1 MERSIRALAV
11 AAAACAL
18 ALPAAA
24 QAARPAKQKLPAGL
38 DLRNADRCEFIAGG
52 DCMLPFPSDRFTI
65 RDRRTATGLRV
76 HFTRASMPANRSGV
90 RIDPAEWNRND
101 GFSPGQQIVVK
112 VPGLDSD
119 RALAR
124 TRAVTLADLSQY
136 KRNDQPILLL
146 DADSGKRQLIWAELD
161 AQATSAKERTLL
173 IHPARNLAEGRRYV
187 VVLRN
192 LRDARGRA
200 LQAPP
205 GFRLYRDGIRTR
217 SRAVELRRPRFASI
231 FRTLSKAR
239 VARDRSLYLAWE
251 FTVASERSLT
261 ERMLWIRD
269 DAFKQL
275 GDTDLADMKVAGVPP
290 RYAIDAVTDFTPEQN
305 ALIARQVEGTVTVP
319 CYLDTVGCPTGAGYH
334 YPDRGADALPSQIP
348 GNTYQARFLCI
359 VPRVSGVA
367 GGPVAPARPSLYGHG
382 LLGRHTEVTAANVQA
397 MAQEH
402 DVIFCATPE
411 IGFANEDIGT
421 AIGML
426 GDFSRFGRFVDRIQQ
441 GLLNELYL
449 GRLMVHPQGLAANPA
464 FQTAAGQ
471 RLIDTTR
478 LYYDGNSQG
487 GILGGAL
494 TAFAP
499 DFDRAVLGVPGM
511 NFSVL
516 LPRST
521 DWARFSPAFD
531 NGYPVER
538 TRPLVLTLAQM
549 LWDRS
554 EANGVAHH
562 MTSDPLRDTPRHEVL
577 LHVAL
582 GDFQVSDTQAQVEAR
597 TIGARVRTPLAAPG
611 RVPVRSPYYG
621 LQPIARFPYAGSA
634 LVLWD
639 AGPVRDGGALG
650 NNPAPL
656 VNRAPVEA
664 VAGGAANDGHD
675 PHELPRATPA
685 ARAQKSEFL
694 RVGGR
699 VVDTCGAGTP
709 CYSGGWTGR

>member
-1 MERSIRALAV
+1 MERVIRALALAGCCLV
-11 AAAACAL
+11 AASASASAA
-18 ALPAAA
+18 
-24 QAARPAKQKLPAGL
+24 KLPAGL
-38 DLRNADRCEFIAGG
+38 DLRNADRCEFIAGR

-76 HFTRASMPANRSGV
+76 HFTRASMPANQNGV

-101 GFSPGQQIVVK
+101 GFSPGQQIVVQ
-112 VPGLDSD
+112 VPGLDRD
-119 RALAR
+119 KALAR
-124 TRAVTLADLSQY
+124 TRAVTLSDLSQY
-136 KRNDQPILLL
+136 KRKDQPVLLL
-146 DADSGKRQLIWAELD
+146 DAQTGKRQLIWVELD

-187 VVLRN
+187 VVLRD
-192 LRDARGRA
+192 LRNAKGRA
-200 LQAPP
+200 LTAPP
-205 GFRLYRDGIRTR
+205 GFRLFRDEIRTR
-217 SRAVELRRPRFASI
+217 SRAVELRRPQFASI
-231 FRTLSKAR
+231 FRTLRRAK
-239 VARDRSLYLAWE
+239 VARDRTLYLAWD
-251 FTVASERSLT
+251 FTVSSERALT
-261 ERMLWIRD
+261 ERMLQIRD

-275 GDTDLADMKVAGVPP
+275 GDTDLADLKVEGTAP
-290 RYAIDAVTDFTPEQN
+290 RYALQAVTDFTPEQN
-305 ALIARQVEGTVTVP
+305 PLIARQVEGTVEVP
-319 CYLDTVGCPTGAGYH
+319 CYLNVVGCPPGAGYH
-334 YPDRGADALPSQIP
+334 YPDRGADTLPSQIP
-348 GNTYQARFLCI
+348 GNVYQARFLCI
-359 VPRVSGVA
+359 VPRASGVA

-402 DVIFCATPE
+402 DFVFCATPE
-411 IGFANEDIGT
+411 IGFANEDIVT
-421 AIGML
+421 AITML
-426 GDFSRFGRFVDRIQQ
+426 GDFSNFGRFVDRIQQ

-449 GRLMVHPQGLAANPA
+449 GRLLVHPQGLAADPA
-464 FQTAAGQ
+464 FQTADGQ

-478 LYYDGNSQG
+478 LFYDGNSQG

-511 NFSVL
+511 NYSVL

-521 DWARFSPAFD
+521 DWGQFSPAFD
-531 NGYPVER
+531 NGYPAEHS
-538 TRPLVLTLAQM
+538 RPLVLTLAQM

-562 MTSDPLRDTPRHEVL
+562 MTSDPLKNTPRHEVL

-582 GDFQVSDTQAQVEAR
+582 GDFQVSDTMAQVEAR
-597 TIGARVRTPLAAPG
+597 TIGARVRTPLADAG
-611 RVPVRSPYYG
+611 RIPVRSPFYG
-621 LQPIARFPYAGSA
+621 LKPIGGFPYAGSA

-664 VAGGAANDGHD
+664 VDGGAANDGHD
-675 PHELPRATPA
+675 PHGLPRATPA

-699 VVDTCGAGTP
+699 VVDTCGAGTS
-709 CYSGGWTGR
+709 CYSGTWTGR